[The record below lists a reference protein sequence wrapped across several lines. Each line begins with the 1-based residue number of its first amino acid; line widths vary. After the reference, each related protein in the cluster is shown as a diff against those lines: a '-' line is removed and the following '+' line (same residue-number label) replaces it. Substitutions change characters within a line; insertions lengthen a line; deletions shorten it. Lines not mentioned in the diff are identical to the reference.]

1 MPRGRESGHS
11 GPDSRGRNAGS
22 GLGALGDHAMTTKK
36 QREQAEAFDNI
47 RDALAKCGPMGSA
60 TLLFIDDGGRPS
72 SSGRTHYIEIHVL
85 ENQADGRPTDTLRE
99 LCDSLRP
106 RTTYYLTINAAHAL
120 GYRLNKA
127 DQIIMGGYGYSRT
140 LQLASHLA
148 ARAGHALYCDT
159 IGGGMGSTRGWVK
172 P

>member
-1 MPRGRESGHS
+1 
-11 GPDSRGRNAGS
+11 
-22 GLGALGDHAMTTKK
+22 MTTKK

-47 RDALAKCGPMGSA
+47 RDALRSCGPDGNS

-72 SSGRTHYIEIHVL
+72 STGRTHYIEIHVL
-85 ENQADGRPTDTLRE
+85 SNSDTYAGKAQTDRPHV
-99 LCDSLRP
+99 
-106 RTTYYLTINAAHAL
+106 TYYLTINAAKAL

-140 LQLASHLA
+140 QHLANHLA
-148 ARAGHALYCDT
+148 ALAGHALYCDT